1 MTVLNPDLGHFLR
14 DKVCF
19 VSGGSRAL
27 GASIARRLAAYGAQV
42 IVTYYQSQSEATAL
56 CEEIKADGGRAEA
69 IYADVTQADDVE
81 QSVATIWQRYGAI
94 DIAVNAVGPY
104 VDSPFLEMATHDF
117 DRIIAGNIRA
127 TFLLCQALGQRMRER
142 GSGQIINIAATD
154 YVHRSHSVYGLA
166 KQGVIYL
173 TEALALELA
182 PHVRI
187 NAIAPDL
194 IADNEDMGAEI
205 SDPAIAATPLGRLV
219 TRNEVAEALCCI
231 CSPAF
236 AIMTGQCIT
245 LDGGRA
251 IPRIALGKSA

>member
-1 MTVLNPDLGHFLR
+1 MSVLNPDLGLILR
-14 DKVCF
+14 DKVCL

-27 GASIARRLAAYGAQV
+27 GASIASRLAAYGAQV
-42 IVTYYQSQSEATAL
+42 VVTYFQSQNEAQAL
-56 CEEIKADGGRAEA
+56 CQQINAKGGKAEA
-69 IYADVTQADDVE
+69 IYADVTQAHDVE
-81 QSVATIWQRYGAI
+81 QSVATVWQRYGAI

-104 VDSPFLEMATHDF
+104 VDSPFLEMPTEDF
-117 DRIIAGNIRA
+117 DRIIAGNIRS
-127 TFLLCQALGQRMRER
+127 TFLLCQAIGRRMRER

-194 IADNEDMGAEI
+194 IADNEDMSPEI
-205 SDPAIAATPLGRLV
+205 SEPAIAATPLGRLV
-219 TRNEVAEALCCI
+219 TRDEVAEALCTI

-236 AIMTGQCIT
+236 AMMTGQCIT

-251 IPRIALGKSA
+251 IPRIALGKQ

>member
-1 MTVLNPDLGHFLR
+1 MSVLNPDLGPILR

-27 GASIARRLAAYGAQV
+27 GASIASRLAAYGAQV
-42 IVTYYQSQSEATAL
+42 SVTYFQSQSEAQAL
-56 CEEIKADGGRAEA
+56 CDQIKTNGGKAEP
-69 IYADVTQADDVE
+69 IYADVTQAHDVE

-104 VDSPFLEMATHDF
+104 VDSPFLEMPTDDF
-117 DRIIAGNIRA
+117 DRIIAGNIRS
-127 TFLLCQALGQRMRER
+127 TFLLCQALGRRMRER

-194 IADNEDMGAEI
+194 IADNEDMSSAI

-219 TRNEVAEALCCI
+219 TRNEVAEALCTI

-236 AIMTGQCIT
+236 AMMTGQCIT

-251 IPRIALGKSA
+251 IPRIALGKQ